1 VDEPDLA
8 HRTER
13 ELARVFDE
21 YGIRWEYEPR
31 TFVLSRN
38 PDGSVKEAFTP
49 DFFLLEQGVS
59 IELTVMR
66 QPLTSRKQRKARR
79 VRELYDVPVEIM
91 FRRAVLRL
99 SHRWQLH
106 RLRHAALRKAAQWR
120 ARPRRSPVPRRA

>member
-1 VDEPDLA
+1 VGETAFA
-8 HRTER
+8 HPAER

-21 YGIRWEYEPR
+21 HGVRWEYEPR

-49 DFFLLEQGVS
+49 DFFLPGHGLY

-66 QPLTSRKQRKARR
+66 QPLTSRKSRKARR
-79 VRELYDVPVEIM
+79 VGELYGVPVEIM
-91 FRRAVLRL
+91 FRRDVLRL

-106 RLRHAALRKAAQWR
+106 RLQHAALRKAA
-120 ARPRRSPVPRRA
+120 